1 MSGERILVVEDN
13 ERNMKFVRDVL
24 QFKGYEVV
32 EAVTGEEGVRLA
44 SEVDPDLILMD
55 IQLPGINGYEAFEQI
70 RNGESTRQIPI
81 IALTASV
88 SASDQEKILK
98 AGFDG
103 FEAKPV
109 ALQRLVDVV
118 ANGIVTSGS
127 TEPVARAADEASIK
141 EQSLPLVAEQRPGA
155 TERHGA
161 VPTILVVD
169 DTPQNVKL
177 LVEILKSQKYNVVTA
192 DGGAAGLQAVEA
204 HVPDL
209 ILLDIMM
216 PDIDGYEVCRRIR
229 EMEAHRL
236 TPVVMVTA
244 LDGKDERV
252 KGIESGADDFLNKP
266 IVIPELVARVRS
278 LLRIKS
284 LHDQVRVQAVELE
297 TFNQQL
303 EGKVQEQL
311 AKIQRMDGLK
321 RFLPPQV
328 AEIALTG
335 DEETFLQQLQPHR
348 QHIVVV
354 FLDLI
359 GFTAFALSEEPEDLM
374 QMLGE
379 FNRAM
384 GELVW
389 QYEGTLDRFT
399 GDGMMIFFNDP
410 IPVPDAELRA
420 LKMTIAMRDAFE
432 ALRQV
437 WNHRG
442 YELGCCWGVASGYAT
457 IGVIGFEQRL
467 DYTAMGTVTNLAAR
481 LCDAGVD
488 TEILVTKRL
497 MAKVQ
502 NQFVVD
508 DRDDLNLKGS
518 PRPTGIVNLLG
529 FQP

>member
-1 MSGERILVVEDN
+1 VSGERILVVEDN

-24 QFKGYEVV
+24 QFKGYQVV

-44 SEVDPDLILMD
+44 SEIDPDLILMD
-55 IQLPGINGYEAFEQI
+55 IQLPGINGFEAFEQI
-70 RNGESTRQIPI
+70 RHGKSTRHIPI

-88 SASDQEKILK
+88 SASDQDRILK

-118 ANGIVTSGS
+118 ANGLVTSDA
-127 TEPVARAADEASIK
+127 TEPFARAKDEAPNKEHSTPWVTEQRAEVK
-141 EQSLPLVAEQRPGA
+141 EQHDSA
-155 TERHGA
+155 
-161 VPTILVVD
+161 PTILVVD

-177 LVEILKSQKYNVVTA
+177 LVEILKAQKYHVVTA
-192 DGGAAGLQAVEA
+192 DGGAAGLQAVETHA
-204 HVPDL
+204 PDL

-229 EMEAHRL
+229 EMEAHHL

-244 LDGKDERV
+244 LDGKEERV

-303 EGKVQEQL
+303 EVKVQEQL

-335 DEETFLQQLQPHR
+335 NEETFLQKLQPHR

-481 LCDAGVD
+481 LCDVGAD

-497 MAKVQ
+497 MVKVE

-508 DRDDLNLKGS
+508 DRGDMAFKGN

-529 FQP
+529 LQP

>member
-24 QFKGYEVV
+24 QFKGYDVV

-118 ANGIVTSGS
+118 ANGIATSGS
-127 TEPVARAADEASIK
+127 TEPVARTADEASINA
-141 EQSLPLVAEQRPGA
+141 QSLPLVTEQSPGA
-155 TERHGA
+155 PQQHGP

-177 LVEILKSQKYNVVTA
+177 LVEILKSQQYNVVTA
-192 DGGAAGLQAVEA
+192 DGGAAGLQAVETHA
-204 HVPDL
+204 PDL

-297 TFNQQL
+297 AFNQQL

-311 AKIQRMDGLK
+311 TKIQRMDGLK

-328 AEIALTG
+328 AEIALT
-335 DEETFLQQLQPHR
+335 LSLI
-348 QHIVVV
+348 HI
-354 FLDLI
+354 
-359 GFTAFALSEEPEDLM
+359 
-374 QMLGE
+374 
-379 FNRAM
+379 
-384 GELVW
+384 
-389 QYEGTLDRFT
+389 
-399 GDGMMIFFNDP
+399 
-410 IPVPDAELRA
+410 
-420 LKMTIAMRDAFE
+420 
-432 ALRQV
+432 
-437 WNHRG
+437 
-442 YELGCCWGVASGYAT
+442 
-457 IGVIGFEQRL
+457 
-467 DYTAMGTVTNLAAR
+467 
-481 LCDAGVD
+481 
-488 TEILVTKRL
+488 
-497 MAKVQ
+497 
-502 NQFVVD
+502 
-508 DRDDLNLKGS
+508 
-518 PRPTGIVNLLG
+518 
-529 FQP
+529 